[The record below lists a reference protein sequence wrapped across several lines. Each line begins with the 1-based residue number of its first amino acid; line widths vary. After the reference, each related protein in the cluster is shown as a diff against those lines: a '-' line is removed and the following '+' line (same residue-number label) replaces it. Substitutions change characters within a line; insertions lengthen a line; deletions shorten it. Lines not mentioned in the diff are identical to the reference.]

1 MIFEKHTSQKLKK
14 GKFKFEPR
22 RFNLNNT
29 EISKVISVHVEGVL
43 FDLKEEKLKFKEAR
57 KIRIPEYKVTDYT
70 AIIKLEIF
78 GDLIDKVTEKSAY
91 KISYLRVAIYHFK
104 WYLKTTDN
112 LSITV
117 QPGLNIEVTS
127 KKRRWKQF
135 NQYQ

>member
-14 GKFKFEPR
+14 GQFKFEPR

-29 EISKVISVHVEGVL
+29 EISTVISVHVEGVL

-78 GDLIDKVTEKSAY
+78 GDLIDKVT
-91 KISYLRVAIYHFK
+91 YLRVAIYHFK
-104 WYLKTTDN
+104 RYLKTTDN

-117 QPGLNIEVTS
+117 QPDLNIEVTS
-127 KKRRWKQF
+127 KKRR
-135 NQYQ
+135 